1 MSADLDIASWIST
14 NPTLD
19 SLTTILDRVFG
30 ILVLVLDFQVR
41 GGFNGL
47 LRVLKSDP
55 YSFGGVYTWL
65 FGVIY
70 LQYKL
75 NQNIRRWRSTAT
87 EIP

>member
-30 ILVLVLDFQVR
+30 MLVLVLDFQVR

-55 YSFGGVYTWL
+55 NSFGGVYTWL

-75 NQNIRRWRSTAT
+75 NQNIRR
-87 EIP
+87 